1 MVHNNKVLTVSY
13 GTFSCTLEGFEDS
26 FGTMKAIAEYFR
38 DLASDDRYFGAEPPQ
53 PDAEM
58 LARIAQREVARQVE
72 ARTSS
77 EGIHL
82 RASAPVRAPEP
93 VSASAPV
100 GSVPV
105 APTLQPEATPAA
117 KAPET
122 TPIADKPVVDDTTPA
137 VTPAVVGP
145 IEVEPA
151 EAAPVDVETGVRDTT
166 TEIAEEEPVD
176 LSSVDLFEEEVTVDL
191 SSIDLFEDDETAPQA
206 AEDHSS
212 PVSSAKDIGPDPA
225 SQSAASRP
233 VSQPVAPAASVD
245 MATIAAISAAVAG
258 NAPEE
263 DSPSEEVEF
272 FSEQELEPGD
282 ATETSHSPVRQPVH
296 KPVPPRSTDAAP
308 AADSIAAKLQRI
320 RAVVAQTPQDDF
332 SEDEHAES
340 FVETARAELAQT
352 EEDYDE
358 ADYEDS
364 VSASEANDDEI
375 SRVLDRLDLT
385 GDRTPTEPAAPIESP
400 PVSEVTLFDDAFGA
414 DEDESSAQDQQPAPI
429 DAAPIDSG
437 VAEESPQEPPQTK
450 RDMRLARRKRRETPA
465 ASAAPASAAPVSTEP
480 DETAVEAQTETAA
493 QRAVQPPQSPT
504 TKPAATPQRAR
515 IVKVKRA
522 DLQKAMAAGNLEE
535 IEEDEDQQ
543 DSAPVVESS
552 LDAADEAELLRE
564 LAEVEADLLASN
576 QEAASGA
583 ADRSGTNTAA
593 SPEPAR
599 AAASEPRSAPQ
610 SPDNDVSRLM
620 AAAETKLEDPD
631 NATSRETYS
640 QLRAAV
646 AAAQADRTVGG
657 RSLDANDAEAYRE
670 DLASVV
676 RPRRPE
682 SGSNRAPR
690 ARSSD
695 SRPAPLKL
703 VAEQRIDPAPK
714 EPAQPV
720 QPRRIS
726 VLQEDTPAEG
736 QGSFADY
743 ARDRGAAELQD
754 LLEAA
759 AAYLSFVEGRDHFS
773 RPQLMSKVRSIG
785 HADFNRENGLRSF
798 GQLLRE
804 GKIERANNGH
814 FSATDDTGFRP
825 SKRAAG

>member
-1 MVHNNKVLTVSY
+1 M
-13 GTFSCTLEGFEDS
+13 
-26 FGTMKAIAEYFR
+26 
-38 DLASDDRYFGAEPPQ
+38 
-53 PDAEM
+53 
-58 LARIAQREVARQVE
+58 
-72 ARTSS
+72 
-77 EGIHL
+77 
-82 RASAPVRAPEP
+82 
-93 VSASAPV
+93 
-100 GSVPV
+100 
-105 APTLQPEATPAA
+105 
-117 KAPET
+117 
-122 TPIADKPVVDDTTPA
+122 
-137 VTPAVVGP
+137 
-145 IEVEPA
+145 
-151 EAAPVDVETGVRDTT
+151 
-166 TEIAEEEPVD
+166 
-176 LSSVDLFEEEVTVDL
+176 DL
-191 SSIDLFEDDETAPQA
+191 SSIDLFEEDETAPQT
-206 AEDHSS
+206 AEDHSR
-212 PVSSAKDIGPDPA
+212 PVSSAKDIASDPA
-225 SQSAASRP
+225 PQPAAIPSAAPAPSP
-233 VSQPVAPAASVD
+233 ASPASPAASVD

-258 NAPEE
+258 NAPENAPEE

-272 FSEQELEPGD
+272 FSEQELEPV
-282 ATETSHSPVRQPVH
+282 AAAETSHSPVHSPVQQPVT
-296 KPVPPRSTDAAP
+296 PRSADAAP

-352 EEDYDE
+352 EDDYDD
-358 ADYEDS
+358 AGYEGSD
-364 VSASEANDDEI
+364 SASDADDDEI

-385 GDRTPTEPAAPIESP
+385 GDRRPADPASDTGAEFAAALESTSE
-400 PVSEVTLFDDAFGA
+400 SEVTLFDDAF
-414 DEDESSAQDQQPAPI
+414 DEDDGEDDGEDEGVSEAQDQQPAPI
-429 DAAPIDSG
+429 DAAATDAAAIDPAPNDPAPSDREL
-437 VAEESPQEPPQTK
+437 ADETSQEPPQTK
-450 RDMRLARRKRRETPA
+450 RDMRLARRKRRETAA
-465 ASAAPASAAPVSTEP
+465 ASSVPASTEP
-480 DETAVEAQTETAA
+480 DETPAEAQAETTS
-493 QRAVQPPQSPT
+493 QRAAQPPQT
-504 TKPAATPQRAR
+504 AKPNTAATPLRAR

-522 DLQKAMAAGNLEE
+522 DLQKAMAAGDLEE
-535 IEEDEDQQ
+535 IDEDEDQQ

-576 QEAASGA
+576 QQAASSA

-646 AAAQADRTVGG
+646 AAAQADRTAGS
-657 RSLDANDAEAYRE
+657 RSLDAADAEAYRE